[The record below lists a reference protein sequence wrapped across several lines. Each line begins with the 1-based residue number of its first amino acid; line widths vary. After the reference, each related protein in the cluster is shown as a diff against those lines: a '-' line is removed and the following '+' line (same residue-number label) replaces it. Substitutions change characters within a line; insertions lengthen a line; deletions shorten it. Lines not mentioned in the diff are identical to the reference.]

1 MSMIYSDI
9 KGKMTMYRTAMDA
22 NDRPLLILAYKN
34 SAHAARCGR
43 YFRRLGW
50 EVRLVATAAEAR
62 RLCSVCTPGAVILD
76 IDLPDESGW
85 LTCAKMTRDDID
97 LRVILLAE
105 QRPLDYSERLAKVQA
120 AALVT
125 RHDSMDVVAEA
136 VLGRQLAE
144 AV

>member
-1 MSMIYSDI
+1 MMSFM
-9 KGKMTMYRTAMDA
+9 AMDA
-22 NDRPLLILAYKN
+22 VYRPLLVLAYSD

-62 RLCSVCTPGAVILD
+62 RLCSVCTPRAVILD

-85 LTCAKMTRDDID
+85 LTCAKMTQEETD
-97 LRVILLAE
+97 LKVFLLAAE
-105 QRPLDYSERLAKVQA
+105 RSKATSEEHVAKVRA
-120 AALVT
+120 AGLVS
-125 RHDSMDVVAEA
+125 RQVSMDELAEA
-136 VLGRQLAE
+136 VMGNQLAE